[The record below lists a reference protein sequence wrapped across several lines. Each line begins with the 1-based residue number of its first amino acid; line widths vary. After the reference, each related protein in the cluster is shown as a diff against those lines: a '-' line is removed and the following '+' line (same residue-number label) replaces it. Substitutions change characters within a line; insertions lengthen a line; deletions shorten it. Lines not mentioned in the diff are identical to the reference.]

1 MPAKNDNRCVATT
14 GLMSLIKS
22 QQIVH
27 INSAFRT
34 LGTDSKFDISI
45 PLKKN
50 NSFTHVAVLS
60 ASIPKS
66 YYLIGEG
73 ENTFIICENEVDYTI
88 TLPVGNYSITSLI
101 YVLNNL
107 FTGNTSHYSV
117 SFPDGK
123 TEAQTGKLTFSH
135 NNTHHDSAFIFEN
148 NHLAEVL
155 GFARGSSNDFIV
167 DGNTSTLVSTNV
179 CNFQKESTIFLHS
192 SCASNG
198 GQDDIL
204 LELFASGNPDLSNI
218 NFESSGNLEE
228 HSKILKDSQ
237 SNNYSFYLTDE
248 YGSGIFLNGIN
259 MLITLCF
266 YEKNQISSLTTG
278 FIKYITLYVESLKQA
293 AEDEER
299 KKALAE
305 NLHGK
310 SKA

>member
-1 MPAKNDNRCVATT
+1 
-14 GLMSLIKS
+14 MSLIRS

-27 INSAFRT
+27 INSAFRSS
-34 LGTDSKFDISI
+34 GTDSNFDISI

-66 YYLIGEG
+66 YYLIADG
-73 ENTFIICENEVDYTI
+73 ENTFIIRENAVDYTI
-88 TLPVGNYSITSLI
+88 TLPVGNYTITSLI

-107 FTGNTSHYSV
+107 FTGDTSHYSV

-135 NNTHHDSAFIFEN
+135 NNAQHGSEFIFEN

-155 GFARGSSNDFIV
+155 GFARGSTNPFIIS
-167 DGNTSTLVSTNV
+167 GNTSTLLSTSV

-198 GQDDIL
+198 GADDIL

-237 SNNYSFYLTDE
+237 STNYSFYITDE
-248 YGSGIFLNGIN
+248 YRSEIFLNGIN
-259 MLITLCF
+259 LLITLCF

-278 FIKYITLYVESLKQA
+278 FIKYITMYVESLKQE
-293 AEDEER
+293 AEEKRALEN
-299 KKALAE
+299 KK
-305 NLHGK
+305 
-310 SKA
+310 

>member
-1 MPAKNDNRCVATT
+1 MYKTLASKDT
-14 GLMSLIKS
+14 LMSLIKS

-27 INSAFRT
+27 INSAFRSS
-34 LGTDSKFDISI
+34 GTDSNFDISI

-50 NSFTHVAVLS
+50 NAFTHVAVLS

-73 ENTFIICENEVDYTI
+73 ENTFVIRENAVDYTI
-88 TLPVGNYSITSLI
+88 TLPVGNYSVTSLI
-101 YVLNNL
+101 YVLNTL
-107 FTGNTSHYSV
+107 FTGDVSHYTV

-123 TEAQTGKLTFSH
+123 ISAQTGKLTFSH
-135 NNTHHDSAFIFEN
+135 NNAHHGSELIFEN
-148 NHLAEVL
+148 NHLPEVL
-155 GFARGSSNDFIV
+155 GFARGSTNPFII

-228 HSKILKDSQ
+228 HSKVLKDSQ
-237 SNNYSFYLTDE
+237 SNNYSFYITDE
-248 YGSGIFLNGIN
+248 FRQGINLNGIN

-266 YEKNQISSLTTG
+266 YEKNEISSLTTG
-278 FIKYITLYVESLKQA
+278 FIKYITMYVEGLKESAAA
-293 AEDEER
+293 AERAAVES
-299 KKALAE
+299 KK
-305 NLHGK
+305 
-310 SKA
+310 S

>member
-1 MPAKNDNRCVATT
+1 MRTSIYLSGT
-14 GLMSLIKS
+14 LMSLIKS

-27 INSAFRT
+27 INSGFRNA
-34 LGTDSKFDISI
+34 GSDSNFDINI

-66 YYLIGEG
+66 YYLIGQG
-73 ENTFIICENEVDYTI
+73 ENSFIIRENNVDYTI
-88 TLPVGNYSITSLI
+88 TLPVGNYSVTSLI
-101 YVLNNL
+101 YVLNSL
-107 FTGNTSHYSV
+107 FTGDTSHYTV
-117 SFPDGK
+117 TFPDGK
-123 TEAQTGKLTFSH
+123 TSAQTGKLTFSH
-135 NNTHHDSAFIFEN
+135 NNAHHGSELVFEN
-148 NHLAEVL
+148 NHLPEVL
-155 GFARGSSNDFIV
+155 GFARGSTNPFII
-167 DGNTSTLVSTNV
+167 DGNTSTLVSSNV

-248 YGSGIFLNGIN
+248 YGQHIGLNGVN
-259 MLITLCF
+259 MLITLAF
-266 YEKNQISSLTTG
+266 YEKNEISSLTTG
-278 FIKYITLYVESLKQA
+278 FIKYITMYVESLKQE
-293 AEDEER
+293 AEDER
-299 KKALAE
+299 VVDSKKP
-305 NLHGK
+305 
-310 SKA
+310 

>member
-1 MPAKNDNRCVATT
+1 
-14 GLMSLIKS
+14 MSLIKS

-27 INSAFRT
+27 INSAFRSA
-34 LGTDSKFDISI
+34 GTDSRFDISI

-66 YYLIGEG
+66 YYLIGQN
-73 ENTFIICENEVDYTI
+73 ENTFIIRENAVDYTI
-88 TLPVGNYSITSLI
+88 TLPVGNYTITSLI

-107 FTGNTSHYSV
+107 FTGDTSHYTV

-123 TEAQTGKLTFSH
+123 TSPQTGKLTFTH
-135 NNTHHDSAFIFEN
+135 NNTHHSSALVFEN
-148 NHLAEVL
+148 DHLAEVL
-155 GFARGSSNDFIV
+155 GFARGSTNPFIIS
-167 DGNTSTLVSTNV
+167 GNTSTLVSHNV

-192 SCASNG
+192 SCCSNG
-198 GQDDIL
+198 GEDDIL

-248 YGSGIFLNGIN
+248 FGQGINLNGIN

-278 FIKYITLYVESLKQA
+278 FIKYITMYVESLKQS
-293 AEDEER
+293 EENR
-299 KKALAE
+299 ARERTLAE
-305 NLHGK
+305 NLRGK